1 MMVTLIHPEDV
12 HEQIIQA
19 IYDAITEVNEMLEPG
34 KALEK
39 SPDTV
44 VMGKSAKLDSMGFV
58 TLITSVEENVERTL
72 NETISLMD
80 VVGDA
85 AESSRWTV
93 ADFAKGIAELVNRVS

>member
-1 MMVTLIHPEDV
+1 MVTLIHPSEDV
-12 HEQIIQA
+12 HQQIMQA
-19 IYDAITEVNEMLEPG
+19 IYAAITEVNEMLEPG

-80 VVGDA
+80 VFGDA

-93 ADFAKGIAELVNRVS
+93 ADLAKDIAELVNRVS